1 MKKIY
6 RFIPLALVALMG
18 VALWSCSDDD
28 KPEILENLPSSAKTF
43 LATYYPS
50 VNIISVTKDKDEYDV
65 RLSNGHSVEFNKSGE
80 WTDVDAPAGQTIPG
94 GFYPAAIDEYISTSY
109 ANSGINEISRID
121 RGFEVELLNSTDLY
135 FSTDGSF
142 IGIDPD

>member
-6 RFIPLALVALMG
+6 RFIPVVLMAMMG
-18 VALWSCSDDD
+18 IALWSCSDDD
-28 KPEILENLPSSAKTF
+28 EPEIVENLPASEKTF

-50 VNIISVTKDKDEYDV
+50 TNIISVTKDKEEYDV

-80 WTDVDAPAGQTIPG
+80 WTDVDAPAGQTIPS
-94 GFYPAAIDEYISTSY
+94 GFYPVAIDEYVSASY

-121 RGFEVELLNSTDLY
+121 RGFEVELLNATDLY
-135 FSTDGSF
+135 FSADGSF

>member
-6 RFIPLALVALMG
+6 RFIPLVLVALMG

-28 KPEILENLPSSAKTF
+28 EPEIVENLPASAKTF

-50 VNIISVTKDKDEYDV
+50 ANILSVTKDKDEYDV

-94 GFYPAAIDEYISTSY
+94 GFYPAAIDEYISASY

-121 RGFEVELLNSTDLY
+121 RGYEVELLNTIDLY

-142 IGIDPD
+142 IGVDPD